1 MLFKVTN
8 IVSLN
13 LHNQLT
19 GQVLD
24 LYCIA
29 KKTKQRGY
37 VTCSRS
43 QS

>member
-1 MLFKVTN
+1 MLFKVTH

-13 LHNQLT
+13 LHNQLM

-24 LYCIA
+24 LYCID

-37 VTCSRS
+37 VTCPGS